1 MLSCLFVAGGP
12 TCEEVT
18 TECGSTYTLSS
29 GESVTVSNKGKVR
42 GKPLAAGQS
51 CAYLFKTPLEGHSLR
66 LHVDELN
73 IPDCSQ
79 YLDVR
84 NNAVGQQSP
93 VR

>member
-1 MLSCLFVAGGP
+1 MKGRK
-12 TCEEVT
+12 
-18 TECGSTYTLSS
+18 
-29 GESVTVSNKGKVR
+29 KGKVR
-42 GKPLAAGQS
+42 GKRVGGGKS
-51 CAYLFKTPLEGHSLR
+51 WAYLVKTPLEGHSLR